1 MSYLRLLTFAALTA
15 CTGGGTDA
23 PKEIVIGEY
32 GSLTGTAATFGIS
45 TQAGIDLATAEQN
58 AKGGI
63 AGVQIRVVVEDDQSK
78 PEEAATAVSKI
89 LSSDRP
95 VAVLGEVSSSRSL
108 AAAPLLQ
115 RAGVPMITPSST
127 NEKVTAVGDF
137 IFRVCFI
144 DPFQGEAIAKFA
156 YNDKSIRRAAI
167 LRDVKND
174 YSVGLAEVF
183 TKSFTGMG
191 GEIVG
196 DEAYSEGD
204 FDFKAQLSTLIAR
217 TPDALI
223 LTGYYTEV
231 ARIAVQAR
239 ELGYTGVFL
248 GGDGWDSET
257 LVANG
262 KEAIIGAYYTNH
274 YSVDDPDPAV
284 QAFIN
289 KYEAVYHK
297 KPDGLAALGY
307 DAAKILYLAMEDV
320 AKDPKMAE
328 AFADR
333 STAPATEGSRKAA
346 REALRDRLARIENF
360 PGVTGNITIDKD
372 RNATK
377 PAVVVEVTKDG
388 PKFVSK
394 IVPGGAPPPVP
405 AEATAPA
412 ETAVPSEV
420 PPAEGDVAPGA
431 KGAPVAPPPQ

>member
-284 QAFIN
+284 QAFIT

>member
-1 MSYLRLLTFAALTA
+1 VSYLRLLTLAALTA
-15 CTGGGTDA
+15 CTGGGADA

-45 TQAGIDLATAEQN
+45 TKEGIELATNEQN
-58 AKGGI
+58 SKGGI
-63 AGVQIRVVVEDDQSK
+63 GGVQIRVVVEDDQSK

-89 LSSDRP
+89 LSSDHP

-115 RAGVPMITPSST
+115 RAGVPMVTPSST
-127 NEKVTAVGDF
+127 NEKVTQVGDF

-156 YNDKSIRRAAI
+156 YNDKAIRKAAI

-174 YSVGLAEVF
+174 YSVGLANVF
-183 TKSFTGMG
+183 TRSFTGMG

-204 FDFKAQLSTLIAR
+204 FDFKAQLSSLIAKS
-217 TPDALI
+217 PDAMI

-239 ELGYTGVFL
+239 ELGYAGIFL

-262 KEAIIGAYYTNH
+262 KEAILGAYYTNH

-284 QAFIN
+284 QAFIS

-307 DAAKILYLAMEDV
+307 DAAKILYLSMEDV
-320 AKDPKMAE
+320 AKDPAMAA

-333 STAPATEGSRKAA
+333 STVPATEGTRKAA
-346 REALRDRLARIENF
+346 REALRDRLARVENY
-360 PGVTGNITIDKD
+360 PGVTGTITIDKD

-394 IVPGGAPPPVP
+394 IVPGGAAP
-405 AEATAPA
+405 EAPAPA
-412 ETAVPSEV
+412 EPAAPSEAAAGEGAA
-420 PPAEGDVAPGA
+420 PAPEAPA
-431 KGAPVAPPPQ
+431 APAPQ